1 MTILMQHNTAELL
14 ELLFLSSIC
23 CNILKKF
30 NRCMQFLSYTVCN
43 LKRKEKK
50 ISFCFTKIIKIT
62 EQNGCC
68 CFLPLF
74 ENFFNCYTLH

>member
-14 ELLFLSSIC
+14 FLGGKSLLFLSSIC

-43 LKRKEKK
+43 SKRKEKK

-62 EQNGCC
+62 E
-68 CFLPLF
+68 PLATF
-74 ENFFNCYTLH
+74 